1 MSLIND
7 ALKRAKAAQ
16 QHAPPPP
23 PSPLQFRPV
32 EAGQRTKPRF
42 DWVAPAIVAIIG
54 IFALLFMWPRA
65 HNSTSNAPLETKART
80 LVAAKESP
88 AAPAV
93 ARASQPDA
101 PQPTQEKQTTPP
113 SEPAPAV
120 VVNPAPVHEP
130 PVPQPPPLR
139 LQAIIY
145 SPTRPSAMINGRAL
159 FIGEKV
165 GDLRVTA
172 ITQETVTLT
181 GAGQTN
187 VLTLIP

>member
-23 PSPLQFRPV
+23 SPLQFRPV
-32 EAGQRTKPRF
+32 EPGQRTKPRF
-42 DWVAPAIVAIIG
+42 YWVAPAIVAIVG
-54 IFALLFMWPRA
+54 VFVLFFLWPRA
-65 HNSTSNAPLETKART
+65 YNNTSNPPLETKART
-80 LVAAKESP
+80 LVAAKEP
-88 AAPAV
+88 PVAPAV
-93 ARASQPDA
+93 APASPPNA
-101 PQPTQEKQTTPP
+101 PQPTQEKQIAPAP
-113 SEPAPAV
+113 EPAPAV
-120 VVNPAPVHEP
+120 VVNPASVHEP

-165 GDLRVTA
+165 GDLRVAA
-172 ITQETVTLT
+172 ITQESVTLT
-181 GAGQTN
+181 GPGQTN
-187 VLTLIP
+187 VMTLIP